1 MRRGRGAAGGGGQ
14 EFVFEE
20 EEPGEERQRQDE
32 AAEGQCA
39 IGAKVVDDGN
49 GKKKRVET
57 GGLRFW
63 CELGFCFPAA
73 SGDKNSVTDASSR
86 RSGDEIN

>member
-32 AAEGQCA
+32 AAEGQCG
-39 IGAKVVDDGN
+39 IGAKVVDD